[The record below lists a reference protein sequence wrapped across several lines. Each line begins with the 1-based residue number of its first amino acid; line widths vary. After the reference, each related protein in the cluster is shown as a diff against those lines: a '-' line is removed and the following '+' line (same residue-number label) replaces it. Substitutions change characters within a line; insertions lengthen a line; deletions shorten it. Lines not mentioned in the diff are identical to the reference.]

1 MNINDIKQLNPYSLN
16 QEEKR
21 KFFEKEIRDLTLH
34 HYKNSKEYKKIFDSF
49 GYKIQNIKL
58 NQIPFLSTN
67 LFKDF
72 DLLSTQ
78 KEKIS
83 KILMSS
89 GTSRSTPS
97 KIHLDK
103 ENAHNQVIVLTKIM
117 STILGSR
124 RLPML
129 IIDQNPKALDR
140 SIFNARAAA
149 IYGFSIL
156 GTDHTYLLD
165 RNYNIDY
172 DLLNKFLEKF
182 GNKSFFVFG
191 FTSFVYDNLINKLSK
206 KTMKFNFENGTLVHG
221 GGWKKMEKIKVNNK
235 ILKDRLFKKIGIK
248 NVYNYYGLVEQTG
261 SIFLEC
267 KKCANFVTSIYSDII
282 IRDKNFNVLQNG
294 KKGLIQLFSLLP
306 KSYPGHSLLT
316 EDIGE
321 IVTNN
326 NCDCRL
332 KGKRFKVH
340 GRAKKSEIR
349 GCSDT

>member
-49 GYKIQNIKL
+49 GHKIQNIKL

-182 GNKSFFVFG
+182 
-191 FTSFVYDNLINKLSK
+191 
-206 KTMKFNFENGTLVHG
+206 
-221 GGWKKMEKIKVNNK
+221 
-235 ILKDRLFKKIGIK
+235 
-248 NVYNYYGLVEQTG
+248 
-261 SIFLEC
+261 
-267 KKCANFVTSIYSDII
+267 
-282 IRDKNFNVLQNG
+282 
-294 KKGLIQLFSLLP
+294 
-306 KSYPGHSLLT
+306 
-316 EDIGE
+316 
-321 IVTNN
+321 
-326 NCDCRL
+326 
-332 KGKRFKVH
+332 
-340 GRAKKSEIR
+340 
-349 GCSDT
+349 